1 MAVPSATTNLL
12 LSVLKNTES
21 TQLQVAI
28 KGEHD
33 KVAKRKIF
41 TEHII
46 TNAELN
52 RFKRNKTKETRL
64 EKLFGKDKDIELVR
78 VYSNPLFP
86 IQLLGKGP
94 LHHAFVLFKLLDSNN
109 TWWSIEQSTKS
120 ITMQTSKNG
129 REIIATNGNDVQL
142 AQKTQH
148 EG

>member
-1 MAVPSATTNLL
+1 
-12 LSVLKNTES
+12 
-21 TQLQVAI
+21 VAI

-148 EG
+148 ER